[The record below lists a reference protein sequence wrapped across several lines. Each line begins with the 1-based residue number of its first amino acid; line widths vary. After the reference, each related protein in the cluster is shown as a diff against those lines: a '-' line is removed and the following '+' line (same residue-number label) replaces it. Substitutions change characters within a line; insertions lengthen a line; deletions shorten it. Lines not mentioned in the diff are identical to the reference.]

1 MSDRLFFGVS
11 LQATWPEKFPKARI
25 LKENERHFTLGFI
38 GGCDLSLL
46 EKELQFIPECPF
58 EIGCAGVFDKLLF
71 LPKKSPKVVAYHA
84 RFFTNG
90 LVEYQKKLFSYLQ
103 EKGYLKENDNHFLP
117 HVTVGRKPEAF
128 SEWKEKFLA
137 TPFLTKELC
146 LYKSLGNLK
155 YEVVWRRPFILAIE
169 EISHTADIAYI
180 IRASDL
186 KTLFFHAQLALCF
199 ADVNMIPYIDW
210 EKEVF
215 SLDDIVIELN
225 HMIARAD
232 CEMGSS
238 FKAVSF
244 HGKIREEKKIL
255 VWEMVVDV

>member
-1 MSDRLFFGVS
+1 MGDRLFFGVS
-11 LQATWPEKFPKARI
+11 LQASWPEKFPKVRI
-25 LKENERHFTLGFI
+25 LEENERHFTLAFLGD
-38 GGCDLSLL
+38 CDFSKL
-46 EKELQFIPECPF
+46 EKELQSIPECSF
-58 EIGCAGVFDKLLF
+58 AIGCAGVFDKLIF
-71 LPKKSPKVVAYHA
+71 LPKKSPRVVCYHA
-84 RFFTNG
+84 RFFTDG
-90 LVEYQKKLFSYLQ
+90 IEEYQKKLFSYLQ
-103 EKGYLKENDNHFLP
+103 EKGFLKEQDNHFLP

-128 SEWKEKFLA
+128 SEWKEMFFSI
-137 TPFLTKELC
+137 PFLTKELC

-155 YEVVWRRPFILAIE
+155 YEVVWKRPFTLAIE
-169 EISHTADIAYI
+169 EISHTADIAFI
-180 IRASDL
+180 IRGSDL

-199 ADVNMIPYIDW
+199 ADVSMIPYIDW

-232 CEMGSS
+232 CEIGSS

-244 HGKIREEKKIL
+244 HGKIKEEKKLL